1 MLIHLYGELWN
12 PDAVTW
18 GGKGAGNKGKL
29 LGTVLVESGDKRDVD
44 LWEGRGIYGLYD
56 NFRLVYVGQALD
68 QPLGKRLR
76 DHLTDRHA
84 GRWDMFSWYS
94 TSTLR
99 EKNVR
104 KPGARQVEPKTVIQ
118 TLESLAIALTNPPL
132 NRRYDQLPGAR
143 QVEQKKSTHPHTVR
157 HYLEKII
164 AHHKIK
170 L

>member
-1 MLIHLYGELWN
+1 MLIHLYGEFWN

-18 GGKGAGNKGKL
+18 GGRGRGNKGHL
-29 LGTVLVESGDKRDVD
+29 LGIVEVEGGEKREADIWD
-44 LWEGRGIYGLYD
+44 ARGIYALYD
-56 NFRLVYVGQALD
+56 NFKLVYVGQVMD

-99 EKNVR
+99 RRTVR
-104 KPGARQVEPKTVIQ
+104 SPGGRQVDPGTVAN

-132 NRRYDQLPGAR
+132 NRRHDQLPGAR
-143 QVEQKKSTHPHTVR
+143 LVEQKKSPHPQTVR
-157 HYLEKII
+157 HYLEQILK
-164 AHHKIK
+164 K
-170 L
+170 LP